1 MNLDLNDFPPIEQD
15 PNRDYV
21 FTDNLDLSVAHQVE
35 EGEYTAEGRSRCEGI
50 FLDGNDEDD
59 FVSEGESESIN
70 DDETTTTD
78 PSVSHLPQV
87 SIVPHDFDIFG
98 SLVGVTSSSWV
109 ELYDLYK
116 QHSRSV
122 GFSVRKSTTRRRGGP
137 NGIVTEKYFLC
148 SCEGKPK
155 SKKSSKAREND
166 GSLESGKKS
175 RKRVASTQTSCEA
188 FLRLKLGFKR
198 RESGR
203 GEHESTGKGYV
214 LVLDV
219 YEIVSHVV
227 AHNHILTPRRWH
239 HHHRSERRISQEEGA
254 LIEVMTDAR
263 VPAAVQYRFLS
274 TSCGGDENIRHT
286 QKNHFN
292 FVNRLKMKAIEGG
305 DAQTVIEMLQK
316 RQAEDP
322 CFFFR
327 FMLDDNCRVTH
338 LFWRDSMMKED
349 YLLYHDVIIFDTT
362 YRTNK
367 YNLIC
372 GAFVGINNH
381 WSNVMFGCAFL
392 SDEKTESFEWLF
404 ETFNESMGGNVFPI
418 SIFTDQDQ
426 AMSNAIEK
434 EMVHCVKQRFFFS
447 AGILSSQRSESTN
460 HAIGFHASKN
470 TSLTDFYAIFNETVK
485 RWRREEERSEFQCSR
500 STPTSFFHMGGL
512 LQHASEVYT
521 HTLFREFEKE
531 FGITMSTQVFVV
543 AKKVEAGLLC
553 FHSIRVLHLHSVSK
567 IPEKYIC
574 TRWTKYAKYEVWK
587 RAEQVNA
594 VHGEDNATKNW
605 RCLTLRKFHNLITKC
620 LDHKAARELLDA
632 AYERQLQEV
641 QDLLRRLQQ
650 EPNTE
655 LSSSN
660 IVLDPPRSITKGR
673 SQRRKWP
680 SKHGKRRRK
689 ATVVNKGQ
697 QTATYVTP
705 PRLI

>member
-21 FTDNLDLSVAHQVE
+21 FTDNLDLSVAHQLE
-35 EGEYTAEGRSRCEGI
+35 EGEYTAQGRSRCEG
-50 FLDGNDEDD
+50 
-59 FVSEGESESIN
+59 ESERIN

-116 QHSRSV
+116 QHSRVV

-155 SKKSSKAREND
+155 SKKASKTREND
-166 GSLESGKKS
+166 GSLESGKRS
-175 RKRVASTQTSCEA
+175 RKRVVSTRMSCEA
-188 FLRLKLGFKR
+188 FLRLKLRFKR

-203 GEHESTGKGYV
+203 GEHESSGKGYV
-214 LVLDV
+214 LVPDV

-227 AHNHILTPRRWH
+227 AHNHTLTPRRWQDH
-239 HHHRSERRISQEEGA
+239 HHSERRISQKEGA
-254 LIEVMTDAR
+254 LIEVMTDTR

-274 TSCGGDENIRHT
+274 TSCGGDENVGHT
-286 QKNHFN
+286 QKDHFN

-327 FMLDDNCRVTH
+327 FKLDDNCRVTH

-404 ETFNESMGGNVFPI
+404 ETFNESMGENVFPI

-434 EMVHCVKQRFFFS
+434 VYPMSRHRLCLWHILQNALSHFGSLKKDPTFQRAFNKCLRGCFNETEFELAWNKMITDYGLQHDTWFKRLYGIRRKWCTALSKDFFS

-460 HAIGFHASKN
+460 HAIGFHA
-470 TSLTDFYAIFNETVK
+470 
-485 RWRREEERSEFQCSR
+485 
-500 STPTSFFHMGGL
+500 
-512 LQHASEVYT
+512 
-521 HTLFREFEKE
+521 
-531 FGITMSTQVFVV
+531 
-543 AKKVEAGLLC
+543 
-553 FHSIRVLHLHSVSK
+553 
-567 IPEKYIC
+567 
-574 TRWTKYAKYEVWK
+574 
-587 RAEQVNA
+587 
-594 VHGEDNATKNW
+594 
-605 RCLTLRKFHNLITKC
+605 
-620 LDHKAARELLDA
+620 
-632 AYERQLQEV
+632 
-641 QDLLRRLQQ
+641 
-650 EPNTE
+650 
-655 LSSSN
+655 
-660 IVLDPPRSITKGR
+660 
-673 SQRRKWP
+673 
-680 SKHGKRRRK
+680 
-689 ATVVNKGQ
+689 
-697 QTATYVTP
+697 
-705 PRLI
+705 

>member
-1 MNLDLNDFPPIEQD
+1 MYNLFPFF
-15 PNRDYV
+15 V
-21 FTDNLDLSVAHQVE
+21 FLPL
-35 EGEYTAEGRSRCEGI
+35 
-50 FLDGNDEDD
+50 
-59 FVSEGESESIN
+59 GESESIN
-70 DDETTTTD
+70 DDEMTTTD
-78 PSVSHLPQV
+78 PSISHLPQV
-87 SIVPHDFDIFG
+87 SIVLHDFDIFG

-116 QHSRSV
+116 QHSRAV

-155 SKKSSKAREND
+155 SKKTSKAREND
-166 GSLESGKKS
+166 GSLESGKRS
-175 RKRVASTQTSCEA
+175 RKRVASTRTSCEA
-188 FLRLKLGFKR
+188 FLRLKLRFKR

-203 GEHESTGKGYV
+203 GEHGSSGKGYV
-214 LVLDV
+214 LVPDV

-227 AHNHILTPRRWH
+227 AHNHTLTPRRWQ

-254 LIEVMTDAR
+254 LIEVITDAR

-274 TSCGGDENIRHT
+274 TSCGGDENVGHT
-286 QKNHFN
+286 QKDHFN

-316 RQAEDP
+316 RQADDP

-327 FMLDDNCRVTH
+327 FKLDDNCR
-338 LFWRDSMMKED
+338 ED

-381 WSNVMFGCAFL
+381 WSN
-392 SDEKTESFEWLF
+392 KTESFEWLF
-404 ETFNESMGGNVFPI
+404 ETFSESMGGNVFPI

-434 EMVHCVKQRFFFS
+434 VYPMSRHRLCLWHIQQN
-447 AGILSSQRSESTN
+447 ALS
-460 HAIGFHASKN
+460 HFG
-470 TSLTDFYAIFNETVK
+470 SLKKDPTFQFAFNKCLRGCFNETEFELAWNKMITEYDFYAIFNETVK
-485 RWRREEERSEFQCSR
+485 RWRREEERNEFQCSR

-531 FGITMSTQVFVV
+531 FGIAMSTQAVCGHQEGDIFVYRVFIETCPNDAHILTFDDNNVTIDCTCRNYQ
-543 AKKVEAGLLC
+543 EAGLLC

-594 VHGEDNATKNW
+594 VHGEDNAKKNW
-605 RCLTLRKFHNLITKC
+605 RCSILRKFHNLITKY

-641 QDLLRRLQQ
+641 QDLLRRL
-650 EPNTE
+650 
-655 LSSSN
+655 
-660 IVLDPPRSITKGR
+660 
-673 SQRRKWP
+673 
-680 SKHGKRRRK
+680 
-689 ATVVNKGQ
+689 
-697 QTATYVTP
+697 
-705 PRLI
+705 